1 MNFNEDSVQTI
12 KQGNEIE
19 KDWKVVVLIIIMVA
33 IFSLFGLKLFSMQ
46 VLEGEA
52 YRSRSVNI
60 SSRSKTLLAQR
71 GEIFDRNSDSPLVIS
86 NDSFAVDITPG
97 EIPKGQYDTV
107 AGKLAALLGLSKLD
121 IDAKIPQ
128 SIRSS
133 FSSVE
138 IKSKVPF
145 SEITNIA
152 ENSVDLP
159 GVSWRSKPIRSYL
172 DTGSLSHVIGYVG
185 DITRDELKLLYN
197 KGYTSTSVIGK
208 SGIEKQY
215 DSILQGKSGTESQTV
230 DVRGRLI
237 SAEPVIEAPEM
248 GKNLVLTIDST
259 IQKLTEQAL
268 GKRVGAAVVLNAG
281 TGEILSMASYPYFDA
296 NTISAG
302 NISNLE
308 NVENNPLLNRVID
321 AVYPPAST
329 FKIVMT
335 TAVLAENAFPKER
348 AIECTGS
355 ITYGGRTFHC
365 HVFPNG
371 HGYMD
376 LKNGLAQ
383 SCNVYFW
390 SVGRDNLGVDQISRY
405 AGIFGIGRPLEIDL
419 PVSSSGFMPTAQ
431 WKERRY
437 HEKWVGGDTM
447 AISIGQGYTLVT
459 PLHMANVAAM
469 VANGGKIYRPHLLK
483 EIRDPVTN
491 EVISEI
497 KPEIL
502 YQAPDISQETWKLSQ
517 QYLRYAMTDGAAR
530 NTLGANHVVTFA
542 AKTGTGEVAQYK
554 DRWHSWLVAYAPFDA
569 PPEETLVVC
578 VLVEAV
584 NPWEWWATYAAN
596 IILQGIYANQ
606 TYDQAVDALGYRYI
620 AAPTGRIE

>member
-1 MNFNEDSVQTI
+1 MIFRADSVRTI
-12 KQGNEIE
+12 KPRNELE
-19 KDWKVVVLIIIMVA
+19 KDWKVTVLFIIMLA
-33 IFSLFGLKLFSMQ
+33 IFVLFGLKLFSMQ
-46 VLEGEA
+46 VLEGAE
-52 YRSRSVNI
+52 YRGRSITI
-60 SSRSKTLLAQR
+60 SSRSKVLLAQR
-71 GEIFDRNSDSPLVIS
+71 GEIYDRNSNSPLVIS
-86 NDSFAVDITPG
+86 DDSFAVDIIPG

-107 AGKLAALLGLSKLD
+107 AGKLAVFLGIPKLE
-121 IDAKIPQ
+121 IDAKIPPAM
-128 SIRSS
+128 RNS

-159 GVSWRSKPIRSYL
+159 GVSWRSKPIRNYL
-172 DTGSLSHVIGYVG
+172 ELGSISHVIGYVG

-197 KGYTSTSVIGK
+197 KGYTNTSVIGK

-215 DSILQGKSGTESQTV
+215 DSVLQGRSGSESQTV
-230 DVRGRLI
+230 DARGRLI

-248 GKNLVLTIDST
+248 GKNLILTIDST

-268 GKRVGAAVVLNAG
+268 GRRVGAAVVLNAG

-296 NTISAG
+296 NTISSGSASG
-302 NISNLE
+302 FTNA
-308 NVENNPLLNRVID
+308 ENNPMLNRAVD

-335 TAVLAENAFPKER
+335 TAILAENAFPKER

-355 ITYGGRTFHC
+355 ITYGGRSFHC
-365 HVFPNG
+365 HVFPRG
-371 HGYMD
+371 HGYVD

-390 SVGRDNLGVDQISRY
+390 TVGRDNLGVNQISRY
-405 AGIFGIGRPLEIDL
+405 AGMFGIGQPLEIDL
-419 PVSSSGFMPTAQ
+419 PVSSSGFMPTSQ

-437 HEKWVGGDTM
+437 HERWVGGDTM

-469 VANGGKIYRPHLLK
+469 VANGGKIYRPHILK

-502 YQAPDISQETWKLSQ
+502 YQAPDISPETWKLSQ

-569 PPEETLVVC
+569 PPEETLVVA

-596 IILQGIYANQ
+596 IILQGIFARQ

-620 AAPTGRIE
+620 ATPTGRVE